1 MPFTAPSLRAWRR
14 VTSVVGR
21 GTQPSRP
28 RRLGR
33 PIASDGD
40 ERRRRIIESARRQFA
55 RSGFAGTTNREIAER
70 AGITTGA
77 IYHYFRSKLE
87 VYLAV
92 FEETDRLILERY
104 AQVTADPTM
113 SFDQMVAA
121 ILEVS
126 SQMNREDESL
136 AAFIT
141 SASVDAHRTPDL
153 MASYRGHDRQMV
165 SFFERLVDRGIA
177 EGSLDPA
184 MRSDAM
190 AAIRVLTIGLTWYS
204 VRVHDPEAHRKA
216 TVATVAA
223 LRGELFAPG
232 GQRRRRKAG

>member
-1 MPFTAPSLRAWRR
+1 
-14 VTSVVGR
+14 VVS
-21 GTQPSRP
+21 SRP

-40 ERRRRIIESARRQFA
+40 ERRRLIVESARRQFA
-55 RSGFAGTTNREIAER
+55 LSGYAGTTNREIAEQ

-77 IYHYFRSKLE
+77 IYHYFRSKLD

-92 FEETDRLILERY
+92 FEETDRVILERY
-104 AQVTADPTM
+104 GQVTSDPTM
-113 SFDQMVAA
+113 SFDEMVAA

-141 SASVDAHRTPDL
+141 SASVDAHRTSDL
-153 MASYRGHDRQMV
+153 MASYKGHDRQMAG
-165 SFFERLVDRGIA
+165 FFEQLVDRGIE

-184 MRSDAM
+184 LRSDAM
-190 AAIRVLTIGLTWYS
+190 EAIRVLTIGLTWYS

-216 TVATVAA
+216 TLATVAA
-223 LRGELFAPG
+223 LRGQLFAPVRP
-232 GQRRRRKAG
+232 RRRRQAG

>member
-1 MPFTAPSLRAWRR
+1 MVARTGGAGSA
-14 VTSVVGR
+14 SR
-21 GTQPSRP
+21 GGAKAVP

-40 ERRRRIIESARRQFA
+40 ERRRLILESARRQFA
-55 RSGFAGTTNREIAER
+55 RSGYAGTTNREIAEH

-92 FEETDRLILERY
+92 FEETDRVILERY
-104 AQVTADPTM
+104 RQVTTDPAL

-126 SQMNREDESL
+126 SQMNKEDQTL
-136 AAFIT
+136 AGFIA
-141 SASVDAHRTPDL
+141 SAAVDATRSAEL
-153 MASYRGHDRQMV
+153 MPSYRSHDLQMT
-165 SFFERLVDRGIA
+165 SFFAQLVERGVEDGTLDA
-177 EGSLDPA
+177 ESRKEALEV
-184 MRSDAM
+184 
-190 AAIRVLTIGLTWYS
+190 IRVLTLGLTAYS
-204 VRVHDPEAHRKA
+204 VRVHDPEVHRRA

-223 LRGELFAPG
+223 LRGQLFASPRP
-232 GQRRRRKAG
+232 RRRRRAG

>member
-1 MPFTAPSLRAWRR
+1 MVARR
-14 VTSVVGR
+14 VVS
-21 GTQPSRP
+21 SHP

-33 PIASDGD
+33 PVASDGD
-40 ERRRRIIESARRQFA
+40 ERRRLIVDSARRQFA
-55 RSGFAGTTNREIAER
+55 RSGYAGTTNREIAEQ

-77 IYHYFRSKLE
+77 IYHYFRSKLD

-92 FEETDRLILERY
+92 FEETDRVILERY
-104 AQVTADPTM
+104 GQVTSDPTM

-141 SASVDAHRTPDL
+141 SASVDAHRIPDL
-153 MASYRGHDRQMV
+153 MASYRAHDRQMV
-165 SFFERLVDRGIA
+165 GFFEQLVDRGIE

-184 MRSDAM
+184 ARSDAM
-190 AAIRVLTIGLTWYS
+190 DAIRVLTIGLTWYS
-204 VRVHDPEAHRKA
+204 VRVHDPEAHRRA
-216 TVATVAA
+216 TVATVSA
-223 LRGELFAPG
+223 LRGQLFVAPRP
-232 GQRRRRKAG
+232 RRRRQAG